1 VKNKF
6 AVEWLRAPQHTGSG
20 VSHRQAFTLVELLVV
35 IAIIALL
42 MALLVPAVGGAR
54 ESARQI
60 TCFNNLKQLGLA
72 AQSYHAANNILPA
85 GIEDVDQTTDTD
97 ANWSWITR
105 LLPHMEM
112 QTYYDGLLVDVY
124 PLAAMTS
131 VAGSTN
137 ATYASFRTVAQQ
149 PFSTFRCPSGVSQDA
164 AVALLDRYF
173 EPITY
178 PEPFCASNY
187 AACFGASNSNIGWFW
202 DTSFG
207 PLNSNQITQN
217 RRAPMPAVRGHTF
230 AAIKDGLT
238 NTFMAGE
245 VFPRLANPPFGRNF
259 WQAKWIGVEKAPGN
273 GGHGTSVAR
282 TVGFP
287 LNPVAGTLGRA
298 YGFASAHPTGAGF
311 VFCDGSTRFIDDT
324 VEFGNPTNIN
334 DFTNYGVY
342 QKLGVCNDGQ
352 DVSAP

>member
-85 GIEDVDQTTDTD
+85 GIEDVDQTTSGE
-97 ANWSWITR
+97 ANWGWSTR
-105 LLPHMEM
+105 LLPQLEL
-112 QTYYDGLLVDVY
+112 QNLYENLLVDVY
-124 PLAAMTS
+124 PMDDMRLGT
-131 VAGSTN
+131 TN
-137 ATYASFRTVAQQ
+137 PLYDSFRKAAQE
-149 PFSTFRCPSGVSQDA
+149 PVSTFLCPSGMSQDDGADRRDKWFDPKSYDA
-164 AVALLDRYF
+164 AFA
-173 EPITY
+173 
-178 PEPFCASNY
+178 ASNY
-187 AACFGASNSNIGWFW
+187 AACFGASNSNIGWAW
-202 DTSFG
+202 IQPVPPVWLAAQRT
-207 PLNSNQITQN
+207 
-217 RRAPMPAVRGHTF
+217 APMPPVRGHTA
-230 AAIKDGLT
+230 AAIKDGLS

-245 VFPRLANPPFGRNF
+245 VFARNASSTNLNVY
-259 WQAKWIGVEKAPGN
+259 WTAKWIGVEKAPGN
-273 GGHGTSVAR
+273 GAPGTSVAR

-287 LNPVAGTLGRA
+287 LNSVAGSTQGRV
-298 YGFASAHPTGAGF
+298 YGFSSAHPTGAGF
-311 VFCDGSTRFIDDT
+311 LFCDGSTRFIDDT
-324 VEFGNPTNIN
+324 VEYGNPANIN
-334 DFTNYGVY
+334 LYGVY